1 MQQNVTWPM
10 LEMMYSYWE
19 DNPPIHIMVAAY
31 LGLGDKGKK
40 GKKGKKGAGKYQD
53 HSELLSLFAPQQK

>member
-1 MQQNVTWPM
+1 M